1 MNVVEAIIDVEWR
14 SVWINLVSDVPS
26 LASMLQTSVLIR
38 LGALLGMLMGLVI
51 SKYDGVM
58 LSLLAEGESIMCL
71 CSSKEGMVSIG
82 IGKMWVEYRG
92 AKESR

>member
-1 MNVVEAIIDVEWR
+1 MVVARVVIGWR
-14 SVWINLVSDVPS
+14 RVWINLASDVPS

-38 LGALLGMLMGLVI
+38 PGVLLGMLMGLAR

-58 LSLLAEGESIMCL
+58 LSLLAEGESIVCL
-71 CSSKEGMVSIG
+71 CSSKEGIVSIG
-82 IGKMWVEYRG
+82 IGKMWAEYRG